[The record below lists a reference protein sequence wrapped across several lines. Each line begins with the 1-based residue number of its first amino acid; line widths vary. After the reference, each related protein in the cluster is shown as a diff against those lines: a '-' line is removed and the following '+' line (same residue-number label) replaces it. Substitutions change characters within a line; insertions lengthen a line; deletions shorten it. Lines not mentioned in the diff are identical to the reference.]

1 MLTVEQKPAGEP
13 KGRQGV
19 QQLSGEPAE
28 KAGTICGILL
38 LWIQVNRHYYQAVFA

>member
-19 QQLSGEPAE
+19 QQLSGETAE
-28 KAGTICGILL
+28 KAGTDEEGATEAGKCGLL
-38 LWIQVNRHYYQAVFA
+38 